1 MDLKQFDLKDDL
13 KTTFYSIIKN
23 PTRKI
28 FAIIFAF
35 GLWFYVSIDKNYHYA
50 REIDILYTNLS
61 GSLILVDSVPSIDVR
76 FSGRG
81 GSLLSLWAAAPEAHC
96 NLRDSKSGKNIISVK
111 DLTIP
116 AGFVSIIYPT
126 IKSIEIIIDKKVTKK
141 MKIIVPIKGA
151 VKEGYSISVV
161 SLLDTVT
168 VIGPKEIIGGL
179 RELMTESLDVKN
191 RTSTFKK
198 DLKIINPSP
207 LIRIIKENVSV
218 EIAFETTVE
227 KLFTNIPLKL
237 IYSPNQKVNSEK
249 IALDSLMVK
258 GPKSKMGR
266 LEKKDIEVRIKL
278 TKLPPGDYELA
289 AGLVLPDYIKLVYS
303 KPRKFKVKIY

>member
-1 MDLKQFDLKDDL
+1 
-13 KTTFYSIIKN
+13 
-23 PTRKI
+23 
-28 FAIIFAF
+28 
-35 GLWFYVSIDKNYHYA
+35 
-50 REIDILYTNLS
+50 
-61 GSLILVDSVPSIDVR
+61 
-76 FSGRG
+76 
-81 GSLLSLWAAAPEAHC
+81 
-96 NLRDSKSGKNIISVK
+96 
-111 DLTIP
+111 
-116 AGFVSIIYPT
+116 
-126 IKSIEIIIDKKVTKK
+126 